1 MMMRKMGIV
10 IAVAAALGLWALID
24 RGVDKVAEATG
35 VERVE
40 CNALHDITCGARSAW
55 SWMKPLMNLIGGRE
69 AEANEPEWVLS
80 VSFQVLDFNGE
91 REEPVASLRFHEV
104 DEGGHRSR
112 ENCLATAKAL
122 EAVLEQGMTAH
133 IAMASSPEEIGYVA
147 MPMVSCYTPERGK
160 NLMPMPAG

>member
-1 MMMRKMGIV
+1 MRKMGIV
-10 IAVAAALGLWALID
+10 IAVAAAVGLWALID

-80 VSFQVLDFNGE
+80 VSFQVLDFN
-91 REEPVASLRFHEV
+91 
-104 DEGGHRSR
+104 DEGGGTRS
-112 ENCLATAKAL
+112 LAAL
-122 EAVLEQGMTAH
+122 
-133 IAMASSPEEIGYVA
+133 P
-147 MPMVSCYTPERGK
+147 
-160 NLMPMPAG
+160 